1 MSVILSVENLK
12 KYFPVEQTFLDRL
25 LGRRKEYVKAVDGVS
40 FEIKRG
46 ETLALVGES
55 GCGKTTTGRLVVRL
69 LKPTGGKIVFDGID
83 ITFTK
88 ESELRKWFRRKAQI
102 IFQDPYASLNPK
114 MKIGEAIEDPLLI
127 HFGDKLS
134 KKERKEEVL
143 KIMSKVG
150 LVPPEYFYDRYPHEL
165 SGGQRQRAVIA
176 RALVLRP
183 EFIVADEPTSSLDVS
198 IRAQILK
205 LLQTLK
211 EEFKLTFLFIT
222 HDLATAYYIADRIA
236 VMYLGKIVEV
246 GDAKKVI
253 LNPAHIYTRALFSAV
268 PLPDPKL
275 NRSRSKIKIR
285 SEPPNPINI
294 PSGCRFHPRCPYAEE
309 RCRRQNPPLIKIDEK
324 HFTACWLYS

>member
-25 LGRRKEYVKAVDGVS
+25 LGKEKEYVKAVDGIS

-69 LKPTGGKIVFDGID
+69 LEPTSGKIVFKGTD

-88 ESELRKWFRRKAQI
+88 ESELRKWFRLKAQI

-134 KKERKEEVL
+134 KKERKEEAL

-150 LVPPEYFYDRYPHEL
+150 LIPPEYFYDRYPHEL

-183 EFIVADEPTSSLDVS
+183 DFIVADEPTSSLDVS

-205 LLQTLK
+205 LLQALK
-211 EEFKLTFLFIT
+211 REIKLTFLFIT

-236 VMYLGKIVEV
+236 VMYLGKIVEI
-246 GDAKKVI
+246 GDTKEII
-253 LNPAHIYTRALFSAV
+253 LNPMHIYTKALFSAV

-275 NRSRSKIKIR
+275 NRNRKKIKIK

-294 PSGCRFHPRCPYAEE
+294 PSGCRFHPRCPFAEE
-309 RCRRQNPPLIKIDEK
+309 KCRKEEPPLVKIGK
-324 HFTACWLYS
+324 NHFTACWLYS